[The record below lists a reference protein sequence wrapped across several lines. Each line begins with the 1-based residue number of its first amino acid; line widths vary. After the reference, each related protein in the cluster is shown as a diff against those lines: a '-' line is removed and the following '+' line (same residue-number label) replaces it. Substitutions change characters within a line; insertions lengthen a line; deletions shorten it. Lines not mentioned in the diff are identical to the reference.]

1 MDNKINNNILYI
13 YFERCFHIYVL
24 ITPHKQQIRSL
35 YICLVLVYAI
45 IYFLNLP
52 HLLNIKKTNKH

>member
-1 MDNKINNNILYI
+1 MNDNILHN
-13 YFERCFHIYVL
+13 YFERYFHIYIL
-24 ITPHKQQIRSL
+24 ITPHKLQIRLL

-52 HLLNIKKTNKH
+52 HLLNIKKTNTEFE